1 MATLSNTKIKD
12 TYQSLVKFNDNGNI
26 TTSPKRLTDGFG
38 NASPFYV
45 STTQIGIGTSPN
57 SSYDLHVYGNT
68 KIGANLDVS
77 GNLTVNGTL
86 TYLNVTDLAVEDP
99 LIKLAKDNDANILDI
114 GLFGKYAVST
124 NVKYKGFFN
133 DASDDKF
140 KIFTGLTTEPTTVV
154 NTSGTG
160 YTTGTLVA
168 NLEGNVTGNL
178 SGNVSGGTIS
188 GTTGTFSGLLKSDT
202 LELTS
207 GSDHLTFTESSGDW
221 TINNSQQNNGITIYD
236 GTGGIDMIYNGTSYF
251 EVDSTGVH
259 TTANIDFYVDTNLIY
274 VDATNNLVGIGK
286 TPSTYKLDVKGK
298 IASDNYIIAGLGSG
312 GVALTHNDGY
322 GNANVTFNHV
332 SGTPEQ
338 DGSSGRIVVTTDGTT
353 AKMTFELK
361 DDVTSGV
368 AVDTPIIMEL
378 YSSSVVSNV
387 DTKVRTTGGGILSLQ
402 RNDASIINGNPLG
415 RLRFSGDDPTDGT
428 FNSGAEIRGEAAG
441 TWDTDNYPTEL
452 QFYTTATNTDLLA
465 LTIDSSQNS
474 TFKGDITIAKT
485 DPTITL
491 YDNSGANSDPNGKI
505 IFSEVANTTNFE
517 ISYNGL
523 NDRLEFNG
531 VISNVLTDLVYINR
545 NTTTALTV
553 LGGATFSGLISAN
566 NNLRVDENT
575 YLNTTSYQGGEGNVL
590 DNSGFNT
597 SGIGTHFRWV
607 NSNEGTGDDWKKVA
621 DVVITNAITPNGVQ
635 LEAKVYKPNTNNG
648 QTASLHTLYYSISF
662 RGRIDDSSTYNDAI
676 VYGPDADMLR
686 VYKTA
691 NYTFELQAKT
701 NDDNRDLVVEVNI
714 TSKRGGKVTPTTTL
728 VDGTTTGGTAY
739 TATTNNTNKTKFAG
753 DVSFTGATF
762 DDAEVED
769 LRVNEYLYFGSGA
782 TAGYGPHII
791 HTDSGGTGEG
801 MRITVESDLQVWGV
815 TGNGGEQNQGLYVAG
830 GVAKL
835 YDLNGVVLETVLG
848 GVKLP
853 DDIKLKL
860 GTGSDLQIYHNS
872 TTGNNN
878 IDNETGDLYVTQNTN
893 DGSII
898 FRSDN
903 GIGGVTEY
911 FKIDGNINRNVI
923 TVTTQIGDN
932 TAFIFG
938 SGAGRPSIKY
948 DSTASQ
954 LFISG
959 ESKFLSELTANNNF
973 VANGTVDLNVMPSHQ
988 SEGSIQIGRYDGN
1001 ATRYH
1006 LIKNYVSSTEASNYI
1021 KFSLHNGTESTTT
1034 DVLSLFGDGHVQVS
1048 ASGTPQLI
1056 LDDTGNAGGG
1066 GASGK
1071 IIYKNTDGNAIGLG
1085 YTGDDTTSSDFI
1097 ISSDAGSTFGG
1108 YLGLDASAIDDP
1120 SQIILDPKTDV
1131 YSTKP
1136 VTTANVF
1143 VTNDVDVTNGTP
1155 STDQLRASGYG
1166 IIGNRGIFYVTNAGG
1181 GVQIGNGTVHNGDQT
1196 ALFETSLITLSKQ
1209 TLISAQTTIGFGQI
1223 TTNIGTT
1230 SHLKI
1235 QPTATTNTTG
1245 KTSMFLGTS
1254 TVSNYGISLRGARFG
1269 DTGTPK
1275 FEIAVHN
1282 NSSNGSVALE
1292 IDQFTNTHIKGEL
1305 FIEDVDNAT
1314 AADTDKVLVMS
1325 NESGEV
1331 QYRTPSQFADD
1342 MNVPTGYGGAGLI
1355 PIYETADTFTTNS
1368 NLYWDIANGRLGLGD
1383 TTPDCKLKVQT
1394 ANVTTDTHS
1403 VHIQHNRNN
1412 PDIAHNALF
1421 IDANYTGTKTAATD
1435 IAQTGLKVDLDSSAN
1450 GTAADEHRIYGIQSD
1465 TRNSGFADIVYGIYS
1480 YAESNYT
1487 AAKTA
1492 NLAGVYGIAT
1502 HDSSSTNGGVVNMFG
1517 VKGVTQIQDRGD
1529 VDNSYGGQFQTLI
1542 SNNRLENVGV
1552 TVGVEA
1558 EIQIDEQSALTYG
1571 EMHGF
1576 RSIIDNN
1583 EGAVPTFGNQYLF
1596 KGVYQGTRGGA
1607 AYGVYCEG
1615 DKHYLENKL
1624 SVGTT
1629 ASGFSLNVYSLT
1641 TNVVSQFES
1650 GDNQA
1655 WISVKDDGY
1664 TTYGAMLG
1672 CDHDDGHAIIL
1683 ADNAATKRLV
1693 INNSGQVGI
1702 GAENPN
1708 AKMHLKNG
1716 ESGCVNPWSN
1726 ADEFVIENSGN
1737 VGLAFQS
1744 PNDGAATIA
1753 FQDPESVQAG
1763 FIQYLHADNAM
1774 RFATNGNNIR
1784 LNIDSSG
1791 NQTLNLSSTTTQFL
1805 GNTSGTFTIK
1815 NTTGGINIMAN
1826 GSSVV
1831 SAYITSSLITLNEIT
1846 QVNNTLQ
1853 TVTAMRDVA
1862 TWDSAV
1868 IRVSATNTIDTT
1880 GFLGMRFAT
1889 STTNNYGWRV
1899 GANRSGSGRGSL
1911 RFFEHNNSVAG
1922 VERFTL
1928 KQDGNVGISVDNPDY
1943 LLDVNNKAAF
1953 GGTGSYRVF
1962 VSGTAAGSYIEFGL
1976 NSNNGSLGTMG
1987 TYASAFNF
1995 ETSQTNG
2002 FSWKQSGSEKMNLA
2016 ADGDLKIARYLEH
2029 LGDTNSYLG
2038 WAAGDDFRIVTG
2050 GRELL
2055 KLDEGTNPDILNF
2068 MSSTITM
2075 SSEGNFTAAQVTA
2088 SGDVIAF
2095 SDKRVKTNIK
2105 TINNGLEKVT
2115 KLRGVSYNRTDV
2127 DDKSNKIG
2135 VIAQEVQEVL
2145 PEVVNYDNKKD
2156 LLGVDY
2162 GKMAGVFIEA
2172 IKELKAEVD
2181 SLKDEIKQLKK

>member
-1 MATLSNTKIKD
+1 VIASEGDVDTAKRLEVDVKNVHGATLAK
-12 TYQSLVKFNDNGNI
+12 
-26 TTSPKRLTDGFG
+26 
-38 NASPFYV
+38 
-45 STTQIGIGTSPN
+45 GTVV
-57 SSYDLHVYGNT
+57 H
-68 KIGANLDVS
+68 A
-77 GNLTVNGTL
+77 
-86 TYLNVTDLAVEDP
+86 
-99 LIKLAKDNDANILDI
+99 
-114 GLFGKYAVST
+114 
-124 NVKYKGFFN
+124 
-133 DASDDKF
+133 
-140 KIFTGLTTEPTTVV
+140 EPT
-154 NTSGTG
+154 GT
-160 YTTGTLVA
+160 
-168 NLEGNVTGNL
+168 L
-178 SGNVSGGTIS
+178 SGNVIEVVAADANTKMPAIGVLNEALLDDAEGKAVMFGTVQGIDTS
-188 GTTGTFSGLLKSDT
+188 AFSVGDELYVSATAGQFTATKPTATTEEVQKIAVVVKSHASNGLIKVFGAGRANDVPNLLTRDITIDGADFYFGNADQIRMGDSIGLRIQHNGSNTFIDG
-202 LELTS
+202 EI
-207 GSDHLTFTESSGDW
+207 GDMYFRAEA
-221 TINNSQQNNGITIYD
+221 NNSA
-236 GTGGIDMIYNGTSYF
+236 MYF
-251 EVDSTGVH
+251 Q
-259 TTANIDFYVDTNLIY
+259 A
-274 VDATNNLVGIGK
+274 
-286 TPSTYKLDVKGK
+286 
-298 IASDNYIIAGLGSG
+298 DNGSG
-312 GVALTHNDGY
+312 A
-322 GNANVTFNHV
+322 NATYI
-332 SGTPEQ
+332 E
-338 DGSSGRIVVTTDGTT
+338 
-353 AKMTFELK
+353 
-361 DDVTSGV
+361 
-368 AVDTPIIMEL
+368 
-378 YSSSVVSNV
+378 
-387 DTKVRTTGGGILSLQ
+387 
-402 RNDASIINGNPLG
+402 INGNDEGIYVNRLMRFADDVELRLG
-415 RLRFSGDDPTDGT
+415 ENNDIRL
-428 FNSGAEIRGEAAG
+428 
-441 TWDTDNYPTEL
+441 
-452 QFYTTATNTDLLA
+452 
-465 LTIDSSQNS
+465 
-474 TFKGDITIAKT
+474 
-485 DPTITL
+485 
-491 YDNSGANSDPNGKI
+491 
-505 IFSEVANTTNFE
+505 
-517 ISYNGL
+517 
-523 NDRLEFNG
+523 
-531 VISNVLTDLVYINR
+531 
-545 NTTTALTV
+545 
-553 LGGATFSGLISAN
+553 
-566 NNLRVDENT
+566 
-575 YLNTTSYQGGEGNVL
+575 
-590 DNSGFNT
+590 
-597 SGIGTHFRWV
+597 
-607 NSNEGTGDDWKKVA
+607 
-621 DVVITNAITPNGVQ
+621 
-635 LEAKVYKPNTNNG
+635 
-648 QTASLHTLYYSISF
+648 
-662 RGRIDDSSTYNDAI
+662 
-676 VYGPDADMLR
+676 
-686 VYKTA
+686 
-691 NYTFELQAKT
+691 
-701 NDDNRDLVVEVNI
+701 
-714 TSKRGGKVTPTTTL
+714 
-728 VDGTTTGGTAY
+728 
-739 TATTNNTNKTKFAG
+739 
-753 DVSFTGATF
+753 
-762 DDAEVED
+762 
-769 LRVNEYLYFGSGA
+769 
-782 TAGYGPHII
+782 
-791 HTDSGGTGEG
+791 
-801 MRITVESDLQVWGV
+801 
-815 TGNGGEQNQGLYVAG
+815 
-830 GVAKL
+830 
-835 YDLNGVVLETVLG
+835 
-848 GVKLP
+848 
-853 DDIKLKL
+853 
-860 GTGSDLQIYHNS
+860 YHNS

-878 IDNETGDLYVTQNTN
+878 IENHTGDLYVTNYTD

-988 SEGSIQIGRYDGN
+988 SEGSIHIGRYDGN

-1034 DVLSLFGDGHVQVS
+1034 DVLSLFGDGHVEVS

-1085 YTGDDTTSSDFI
+1085 YTADDTTSSDFI

-1143 VTNDVDVTNGTP
+1143 VTYDVDVTNGTP

-1368 NLYWDIANGRLGLGD
+1368 NLYWDIANGRFGLGD
-1383 TTPDCKLKVQT
+1383 TTPDCRLKVQT
-1394 ANVTTDTHS
+1394 GTVTTDTHS
-1403 VHIQHNRNN
+1403 VHILHQRNN

-1421 IDANYTGTKTAATD
+1421 IDANYSGTKSDATD

-1487 AAKTA
+1487 GAKTA
-1492 NLAGVYGIAT
+1492 NLASVYGIAT

-1571 EMHGF
+1571 DMHGF
-1576 RSIIDNN
+1576 RAIIDNN

-1596 KGVYQGTRGGA
+1596 KGDYEGTRGGA

-1655 WISVKDDGY
+1655 WISVRDDGY

-1672 CDHDDGHAIIL
+1672 CDHDNGHEIIL
-1683 ADNAATKRLV
+1683 ANNAATKRLV

-1702 GAENPN
+1702 GSENPN

-1716 ESGCVNPWSN
+1716 ESGCINPWSN

-1846 QVNNTLQ
+1846 QVNNRIQTL
-1853 TVTAMRDVA
+1853 TPMGDVGA
-1862 TWDSAV
+1862 WDAAV
-1868 IRVSATNTIDTT
+1868 IRVNATNTIDTT

-1889 STTNNYGWRV
+1889 STANNYGWRF

-1922 VERFTL
+1922 VERFTI
-1928 KQDGNVGISVDNPDY
+1928 KQDGNIGISVNDPDY

-1962 VSGTAAGSYIEFGL
+1962 VSGEASGSYIEFGL

-2050 GRELL
+2050 GRQLL
-2055 KLDEGTNPDILNF
+2055 KLDEGTDPDILNF
-2068 MSSTITM
+2068 MTSTITM
-2075 SSEGNFTAAQVTA
+2075 SSGGDFTAAKVTS

-2105 TINNGLEKVT
+2105 TINNGLEKVS

-2135 VIAQEVQEVL
+2135 VIAQEVKEVL
-2145 PEVVNYDNKKD
+2145 PEIVNYDDKKD

-2181 SLKDEIKQLKK
+2181 SLKQEIKQLKK